1 VEGAWPLVKE
11 NQSDYMRRE
20 KANDE
25 RLFIQTTGDQQG
37 FPQLAHYH
45 RYEPTPYAGLDE
57 LFERCTLDAG
67 DGFVDV
73 GCGKGRVA
81 FYVHDRFRNSVTGV
95 EMNPAFFDACLQNK
109 MGYMKR
115 RKRRHGLIDFQ
126 CVMAQEYEVKAED
139 TVFYFFNPFSV
150 QIFMRVVQR
159 ILASMEASPRQV
171 TLILYY
177 PSDEYLYYLE
187 HQTVFDW
194 LDEVKISG
202 MYEKNEHERFVLF
215 QYQS

>member
-1 VEGAWPLVKE
+1 MVKE
-11 NQSDYMRRE
+11 NQMNSISKE
-20 KANDE
+20 KTYDE
-25 RLFIQTTGDQQG
+25 RLSIQTTGDQRG

-57 LFERCTLDAG
+57 LFEHCTLDAG

-81 FYVHDRFRNSVTGV
+81 FYVHDRFQTSVTGI
-95 EMNPAFFDACLQNK
+95 EMNPAFFEECLQNK
-109 MGYMKR
+109 TGYMKK

-126 CVMAQEYEVKAED
+126 CVMAQEYEVRAED
-139 TVFYFFNPFSV
+139 NVFYFFNPFSV

-159 ILASMEASPRQV
+159 ILASVEKSPRQV

-177 PSDEYLYYLE
+177 PSEEYLYFLE
-187 HQTVFDW
+187 NQTVFNW

-215 QYQS
+215 QYQL